1 MEIGKKRLTTVRES
15 SLTNRELALE
25 AVELARELL
34 EAASR
39 GRRVSERIQSHQLA
53 AMMDDG
59 PGKAFTFAMADQVF
73 RPPSA
78 VRQARRFRDLVDDY
92 GAPVYLPT
100 PARVAMKAGELASWV
115 APDLVMPQVA
125 GQLRRESASVIL
137 PAEPEELNRHVAKRR
152 KAGMRLNLNQLGE
165 AVLGEG
171 EAAKRLNANLER
183 LEDPNC
189 DYISVKFSAIYSQ
202 IHAVGFEETLVEL
215 KHRLRL
221 LYRAA
226 MNNPSRDGAPKFVNL
241 DMEEYRDLR
250 LTCDAFRQVL
260 EESEF
265 HGLEAGIVLQAYLP
279 DAWPVQK
286 ELIEWAKTRVAA
298 GGAGI
303 KIRLVKGAN
312 LAMERVDAEVHDW
325 ALAPYGSKHE
335 VDANF
340 KRMLHEGCK
349 PENAKVARL
358 GVASHNLFDVAYG
371 LLLRASEGVEEQVEF
386 EMLEGM
392 ANHQARVVR
401 DVADGLLL
409 YAPVVR
415 KEDFPSA
422 IAYLVR
428 RLDENTSPE
437 NFLHDLFGMKPGD
450 AAWERQKQRFLQA
463 CEAIESTGFGP
474 NRKQDRSTE
483 AAASLPLEHPFHN
496 EPDTDWSLQA
506 NVEWI
511 REKVEAMKSG
521 EVARIPLQ
529 VGGQFELGA
538 DEADVADP
546 SRPGDPVYSHGLA
559 DSAGVQAALDC
570 AVVAGAAWNARGVD
584 ERSQVLAAV
593 AVELAKVRGEAVAA
607 MVMDAGK
614 SVMEGDV
621 EVSEAVD
628 FANYYARSL
637 KDPGW
642 FDGSDMEPVGVVVV
656 TPPWNFP
663 FAIPCGSVLAPLAAG
678 CTVILKPAPETVLS
692 AWVMVNALWR
702 AGIPKEVLQFVPCP
716 DNEIG
721 RSLVTDPRVGAVVLT
736 GAYET
741 ARMFLSWKPDMRLL
755 AETSGKNSLI
765 VSAAAD
771 PDLAVKD
778 LVRSAFGHA
787 GQKCSAASLGII
799 EAEVYDDP
807 DFRRRLKDAAE
818 SLKVG
823 PSWSYDCMVTP
834 VVRPPGKELHRALTT
849 LDAGESWLLE
859 PRMIDG
865 NPCLWSPGIKLG
877 VEPDSW
883 FRRTECFGPVLGL
896 VRARDLDH
904 AMAIQNDS
912 EFGLTGG
919 IHSLDPGEVDEWRER
934 VEVGNAYINRP
945 ITGAIVQRQPFG
957 GWKRSSF
964 GPGAKAG
971 GPNYVAQFGRWR
983 DASEP
988 QFRSGLSQNVAEL
1001 LENIGDESLVPAA
1014 ESDAF
1019 WMKREFGIDHDPS
1032 GLLCERNVFRYRP
1045 VPRVLLRATTER
1057 ALARMALAASVAGCE
1072 IELSVDASAPRPSW
1086 ASRFPVWMESEDQ
1099 LADRLRAG
1107 RHGIGLLRCDQVGAK
1122 LVDSA
1127 LDEGIRLVSGPP
1139 VMNGRVEMTA
1149 CFYEQSVSETLHR
1162 HGSVLPTAEE
1172 LA

>member
-1 MEIGKKRLTTVRES
+1 MKNGMQRLNRARALG
-15 SLTNRELALE
+15 LTDEELAQE

-39 GRRVSERIQSHQLA
+39 GQRFSERIQSHQLA
-53 AMMDDG
+53 SMMDDG

-73 RPPSA
+73 RPPSST
-78 VRQARRFRDLVDDY
+78 RQARRFRDLLEDY

-100 PARVAMKAGELASWV
+100 PARVAMKAGELASGV
-115 APDLVMPQVA
+115 VPDLVMPQVA

-137 PAEPEELNRHVAKRR
+137 PAEPTELHRHIRKRR
-152 KAGMRLNLNQLGE
+152 SAGMQLNLNQLGE

-171 EAAKRLNANLER
+171 EALRRLGANLKR
-183 LEDPNC
+183 LEDPDC
-189 DYISVKFSAIYSQ
+189 DYISVKFSSIYSQ
-202 IHAVGFEETLVEL
+202 IHAIGFEETLEEL
-215 KHRLRL
+215 KERLRL

-226 MNNPSRDGAPKFVNL
+226 MAHPRPDGAPKFVNL
-241 DMEEYRDLR
+241 DMEEYRDLH

-260 EESEF
+260 EEPEF
-265 HGLEAGIVLQAYLP
+265 QNLEAGIVLQAYLP

-286 ELIEWAKTRVAA
+286 ELIAWAKRRKGT

-312 LAMERVDAEVHDW
+312 LAMERVDAEVHGW
-325 ALAPYGSKHE
+325 SFAPYGSKHE

-349 PENAKVARL
+349 PENAEVVRL
-358 GVASHNLFDVAYG
+358 GVASHNLFDIAYG
-371 LLLRASEGVEEQVEF
+371 LLLRAREGMEDRVEF

-401 DVADGLLL
+401 DAADGLLL
-409 YAPVVR
+409 YAPVVK

-450 AAWERQKQRFLQA
+450 AAWKRQEQRFLDA
-463 CEAIESTGFGP
+463 CASMDTTSHGP
-474 NRKQDRSTE
+474 NRLQDRATQE
-483 AAASLPLEHPFHN
+483 FPAAPLDRPFEN
-496 EPDTDWSLQA
+496 VPDTDWSLSR
-506 NVEWI
+506 NVDWI
-511 REKVEAMKSG
+511 RGKVEAMKK
-521 EVARIPLQ
+521 EELDRIPLQ
-529 VGGQFELGA
+529 IAGEFQRGA
-538 DEADVADP
+538 EEATVDDP
-546 SRPGDPVYSHGLA
+546 SRPDTGSYLHGLA
-559 DSAGVQAALDC
+559 DLGEIDCALDGSVSAGRTWVDVGVEGRSEILVQ
-570 AVVAGAAWNARGVD
+570 
-584 ERSQVLAAV
+584 V
-593 AVELAKVRGEAVAA
+593 AVELEKIRGDAVAA
-607 MVMDAGK
+607 MVRDAGK

-621 EVSEAVD
+621 EVSEAID

-637 KDPGW
+637 RDAGW
-642 FDGSDMEPVGVVVV
+642 FDGSTMDPVGTVVV

-678 CTVILKPAPETVLS
+678 CPVILKPAPETVLS
-692 AWVMVNALWR
+692 AWVMVNALWK
-702 AGIPKEVLQFVPCP
+702 AGVPREVLQFVPCP

-721 RSLVTDPRVGAVVLT
+721 RALVTDDRVGAVVLT

-741 ARMFLSWKPDMRLL
+741 ARRFLSWQPELKLL

-799 EAEVYDDP
+799 EAELYDDP
-807 DFRRRLKDAAE
+807 KFMRRLKDAAE
-818 SLKVG
+818 SLKTG
-823 PSWSYDCMVTP
+823 SSWSFDRVVTP
-834 VVRPPGKELHRALTT
+834 VVRPPGSELDRALTH
-849 LDAGESWLLE
+849 LDSGESWLLE
-859 PRMIDG
+859 PQMVDG

-877 VEPDSW
+877 VDEDSW

-896 VRARDLDH
+896 VRARDLTH
-904 AMAIQNDS
+904 AISIQNDS
-912 EFGLTGG
+912 DFGLTGG
-919 IHSLDPGEVDEWRER
+919 LHSLDPAEIGEWRER

-945 ITGAIVQRQPFG
+945 ITGAIVRRQPFG

-971 GPNYVAQFGRWR
+971 GPNYVSQFCRWR
-983 DASEP
+983 DEGEP
-988 QFRSGLSQNVAEL
+988 RFRGRMSDRVTTL
-1001 LENIGDESLVPAA
+1001 LDEMDDESLRPAA

-1019 WMKREFGIDHDPS
+1019 WMKREFGIEHDPS
-1032 GLLCERNVFRYRP
+1032 ALRCESNVFRYRP
-1045 VPRVLLRATTER
+1045 IKQVLIRASDQR
-1057 ALARMALAASVAGCE
+1057 SLARMVLAACAADCR
-1072 IELSVDASAPRPSW
+1072 IELSVESADGLPSW
-1086 ASRFPVWMESEDQ
+1086 TARFPVWEESEAR
-1099 LADRLRAG
+1099 LAERLSLVG
-1107 RHGIGLLRCDQVGAK
+1107 DDLGLVRCDHAGSD
-1122 LVDSA
+1122 LVESA
-1127 LDEGIRLVSGPP
+1127 VRCGIRMVTGGAIA
-1139 VMNGRVEMTA
+1139 NGRVELLA
-1149 CFYEQSVSETLHR
+1149 CFYEQTVSETLHR
-1162 HGSVLPTAEE
+1162 HGSVLPTPAE